1 MKKILPFTLLFFI
14 LIFFQFNSLS
24 SFRAEKKYTLSEYI
38 EYFKPIAI
46 KDMNRS
52 GIPASITLSQAILES
67 GYGNSAL
74 AIYANNH
81 FGMKN
86 KPEWQG
92 KTYYIGSTC
101 YKKYN
106 SALESYEDHSK
117 HIKSRKW
124 YTSLFSLNITDYK
137 KWAHGLKKA
146 GYAQDPYYA
155 YRLIQI
161 IDKYKFHSLDSL
173 YNPADTI
180 LSK

>member
-1 MKKILPFTLLFFI
+1 MKKIVLTGGGTGGHITPHL
-14 LIFFQFNSLS
+14 
-24 SFRAEKKYTLSEYI
+24 AV
-38 EYFKPIAI
+38 
-46 KDMNRS
+46 
-52 GIPASITLSQAILES
+52 IPKLNEN
-67 GYGNSAL
+67 G
-74 AIYANNH
+74 
-81 FGMKN
+81 F
-86 KPEWQG
+86 

-124 YTSLFSLNITDYK
+124 YASLFSLNITDYK